1 MQLRKFIVRLIPA
14 WDEGT
19 FVCTTPFDTLHQEDV
34 ETTSVADLVAKVT
47 AIATMVGK
55 SCQAMVSIA
64 DGGRKP
70 RGFEEATKRL
80 YYNLQPQD
88 KSAADAPRTT
98 LSQYAASL

>member
-14 WDEGT
+14 WDEGLCI
-19 FVCTTPFDTLHQEDV
+19 CTTPFDTLHKEVV
-34 ETTSVADLVAKVT
+34 EAASVTELAAKVAT
-47 AIATMVGK
+47 IATTVGK

-70 RGFEEATKRL
+70 RGFEDATKRL

-88 KSAADAPRTT
+88 KKTTDAPRTT